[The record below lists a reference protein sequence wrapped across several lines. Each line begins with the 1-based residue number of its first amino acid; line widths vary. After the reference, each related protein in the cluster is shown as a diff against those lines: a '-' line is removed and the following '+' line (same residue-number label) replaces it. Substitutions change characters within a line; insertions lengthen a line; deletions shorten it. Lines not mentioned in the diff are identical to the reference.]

1 MHKVDLKSQFK
12 DLYQPPLNQVVL
24 VDVPAMNFLMIDGG
38 GDPNTSQDYRD
49 AVEALYGLAYTLK
62 FAIKKQQGVDYPVMA
77 LEGLWWTDDMRLFST
92 DQKEDWKWT
101 MMLMQTEYV
110 TSERFEQAR
119 QQVEEKKPSPALA
132 RVRLVSFHEGLS
144 AQIMHL
150 GPYSAEGPTIARL
163 HAFIKEQG
171 YLLRDKHHEIY
182 LGDPR
187 RSSPEKLRTVIRQ
200 PIDRC
205 TRCNAAM
212 IGADDSIAE

>member
-24 VDVPAMNFLMIDGG
+24 VDVPAMNFLMINGG

-62 FAIKKQQGVDYPVMA
+62 FAIKKQQGFDYPVMA

-101 MMLMQTEYV
+101 MMLMQPEYV

-132 RVRLVSFHEGLS
+132 RVRLASFHEGLS

-171 YLLRDKHHEIY
+171 YLLRGKHHEIY

-187 RSSPEKLRTVIRQ
+187 RSAPEKLRAVIRQ
-200 PIDRC
+200 PIDR
-205 TRCNAAM
+205 
-212 IGADDSIAE
+212 